1 MLGLKRFVSVFL
13 FLVIASLGKT
23 QISMP
28 YLIGVVGNAGSS
40 EKIFS
45 GPVLLEGGSCFV
57 LSNGV
62 SNYQTNTANL
72 FSVSCVVAPAVE
84 SLQLVAYPNPFKNK
98 VTIKSLSRFD
108 FTTSVMYNLLLYNA
122 SGALIKTYTTSIYS
136 LRSGFEMA
144 IQFQEAG
151 TYYLKVQI
159 GQLHIETLQLIKTQ

>member
-13 FLVIASLGKT
+13 FLVLASIGKT

-28 YLIGVVGNAGSS
+28 YTIGVVGNAGSAD
-40 EKIFS
+40 KIFS
-45 GPVLLEGGSCFV
+45 GPILLEGGSCF
-57 LSNGV
+57 LFSNGI
-62 SNYQTNTANL
+62 SNYQPNTTNL
-72 FSVSCVVAPAVE
+72 FSVNCVVAPVFE
-84 SLQLVAYPNPFKNK
+84 SLQLVAYPNPFKNR

-108 FTTSVMYNLLLYNA
+108 FTTSVMYNLMLYNA

-144 IQFQEAG
+144 TQFQESG